1 MTGQDR
7 PGVLCL
13 DIGGSTVAGAVVFDA
28 AVRGELVVRR
38 LGPSRSSRA
47 TILDVVQEVR
57 SGCTAWDRVVG
68 VAAAVPGPFDH
79 DTGTSLMTH
88 KLQDLHGTSLTPDVS
103 RATNLDVVWIN
114 DANAFGLGV
123 VRALVP
129 DHGRVLALTCG
140 TGIGSAFLVRGRLV
154 AGVDGAP
161 PGGDVWNL
169 PFRDG
174 ILEDHVSAKALLGS
188 ATSSDRLASP
198 EDTTSPVE
206 APVLEPM
213 GPDVRELAARART
226 GDRVAIDAFA
236 SYGSSLGSGL
246 ADVVER
252 FAPDIVVIGGGVAGA
267 GDLFVQHARSALDG
281 AGVGH
286 VPLVVTT
293 RADLA
298 LLGAAAFRLDGVGD
312 V

>member
-1 MTGQDR
+1 MTGRDR

-13 DIGGSTVAGAVVFDA
+13 DIGGSTVTGAVVFDA
-28 AVRGELVVRR
+28 AVRGDLVVRR
-38 LGPSRSSRA
+38 LGRSRSTRA

-57 SGCTAWDRVVG
+57 SACTAWDRVIG

-88 KLQDLHGTSLTPDVS
+88 KLQDLHGTSLTPAVS
-103 RATNLDVVWIN
+103 RATGLDVVWIN
-114 DANAFGLGV
+114 DASAFGLGV

-140 TGIGSAFLVRGRLV
+140 TGIGSAFLVRGRV
-154 AGVDGAP
+154 IAGVDGAP
-161 PGGDVWNL
+161 PGGEVWNL

-188 ATSSDRLASP
+188 ATSSDGMASP
-198 EDTTSPVE
+198 EDTASAVE
-206 APVLEPM
+206 APVVEPM
-213 GPDVRELAARART
+213 GPDVRELAARARA

-246 ADVVER
+246 ADVVDG
-252 FAPDIVVIGGGVAGA
+252 FAPDVVVIGGGVAGA
-267 GDLFVQHARSALDG
+267 GDLFVRHARSALDG

-286 VPLVVTT
+286 VPVTVTT

-298 LLGAAAFRLDGVGD
+298 LLGAAASWLDAVGD
-312 V
+312 A